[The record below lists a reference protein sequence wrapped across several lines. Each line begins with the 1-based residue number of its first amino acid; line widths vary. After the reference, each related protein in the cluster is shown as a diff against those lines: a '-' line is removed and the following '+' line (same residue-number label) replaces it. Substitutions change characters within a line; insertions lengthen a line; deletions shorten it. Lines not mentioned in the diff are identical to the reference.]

1 MLLLKI
7 KQFSPV
13 ILFCALV
20 VVGSL
25 YFNLKDDYAKS
36 QSDLAVEK
44 SKNETLTKNEEKT
57 NKELEANSRKIQ
69 GLINDANKTS
79 ENLKTILKNNQCANT
94 PMPNDAINILRN
106 KGISTNKA
114 ADTSKPDTAKRN
126 PNSK

>member
-1 MLLLKI
+1 MLLIKI

-25 YFNLKDDYAKS
+25 HFNLKERYAIS
-36 QSDLAVEK
+36 QQQLAVEK
-44 SKNETLTKNEEKT
+44 TKNKAFSEAAEKT

-114 ADTSKPDTAKRN
+114 ADTSKSNTTKRN